1 MKRLL
6 PRAVLWIWQAPQNL
20 AGFAISRLCRF
31 EREERGVEVYARMN
45 FFNSGVSLGK
55 YVVLQRNL
63 FAIEENVKHELGHS
77 RQSLYLGPLYL
88 LAVGL
93 PSLARNIWD
102 RAFHKGWGYAKRK
115 DWYYS
120 GYPENWADRL
130 GGVKR

>member
-1 MKRLL
+1 MKGLL
-6 PRAVLWIWQAPQNL
+6 TRAVLWIWQAPQNL
-20 AGFAISRLCRF
+20 LGWTISRFCRYET
-31 EREERGVEVYARMN
+31 EREGAEVYTKFS

-55 YVVLQRNL
+55 YVILQRNL
-63 FAIEENVKHELGHS
+63 YIMPENVLHELGYS

-88 LAVGL
+88 LAVGV
-93 PSLARNIWD
+93 PSLVRNVWD
-102 RAFHKGWGYAKRK
+102 RLFHKGWGYAKRK

>member
-6 PRAVLWIWQAPQNL
+6 SCIALWIWQAPQNL
-20 AGFAISRLCRF
+20 VGFVVSRFCQF
-31 EREERGVEVYARMN
+31 ERKERGTEIYTRMN

-55 YVVLQRNL
+55 YVVLQKNL
-63 FAIEENVKHELGHS
+63 FAIEANIKHELGHS

-93 PSLARNIWD
+93 PSLARNLWD
-102 RAFHKGWGYAKRK
+102 RAFHKGWDYTKLMN
-115 DWYYS
+115 WYYS

>member
-6 PRAVLWIWQAPQNL
+6 PRAVLWVWQFPQNL
-20 AGFAISRLCRF
+20 LGFLVSRGCRY
-31 EREERGVEVYARMN
+31 ETECKGVEVYTKFS

-55 YVVLQRNL
+55 YAILQRSL
-63 FAIEENVKHELGHS
+63 YIMPENVLHELGHS

-93 PSLARNIWD
+93 PSLARNLWD

-115 DWYYS
+115 NWYYS